1 MAMRSPLASGSR
13 LRIIASGVYPGHPAA
28 PLVSAA
34 FDVPPRSSPTTASS
48 SSRPLARLSPAV
60 RAFSST
66 APAYRAPPHRSAP
79 NSFVADRSLPPH
91 LSQGASELDVLLP
104 PPEALKPLRT
114 EGFDRNQL
122 KKSRKPTS
130 PNGSNNAVPTA
141 ESLAALH
148 QTHKPVKNELIP
160 RRLVVCPIIPPSTK
174 PEPALTIAELVD
186 RPDVGPLLAAKT
198 HDLILVRV
206 GQVLVTPAGMNAADL
221 SISEVSI
228 VRLVDRAAAEAAA
241 AAAAAEALAEA
252 GGPEGVKTKTTR
264 AQAALGKTSNL
275 RNDGIAQDFPVSW
288 VSSTNDVSHKLAQAR
303 EYLTTA
309 HRVRLVFQPKRKG
322 GRRDPVPPPDVQAEM
337 LQSAA
342 TELADIADRSADDK
356 YDKVKKAA
364 YLCVFRL
371 PSFSSFHAL
380 ERGLLFFAPDNKRR
394 A

>member
-1 MAMRSPLASGSR
+1 
-13 LRIIASGVYPGHPAA
+13 
-28 PLVSAA
+28 
-34 FDVPPRSSPTTASS
+34 
-48 SSRPLARLSPAV
+48 
-60 RAFSST
+60 
-66 APAYRAPPHRSAP
+66 
-79 NSFVADRSLPPH
+79 VADRSLPPH

-364 YLCVFRL
+364 YLCVFCL
-371 PSFSSFHAL
+371 PF
-380 ERGLLFFAPDNKRR
+380 LLFFPCLGRRVAVPRRKQQTTSLIPSRALLAPPPSTSHLEPLPKVRAAYRKLAEAKDAEATSAKAESLRQKEENRLRVAARAEASAKEREVHRR
-394 A
+394 FLESLK